1 MYYAMIVLLMGVLP
15 LISIFVEHMLAPAAD
30 LVLLSGRWFVFWAGG
45 IRLGLAGVRQ
55 IANPA
60 FTARTIFE
68 IEDAGAN
75 KIVQELGFANVV
87 MALLSVASIARPDW
101 VLPAAI
107 VTGLYYG
114 LAGGMHVLKAGRNR
128 TETWAMVS
136 DLLMFVLLCGYA
148 VIALVRGL

>member
-15 LISIFVEHMLAPAAD
+15 AISIVVEHLIAPAAD
-30 LVLLSGRWFVFWAGG
+30 LVVLAGRWFVFWAGG
-45 IRLGLAGVRQ
+45 VRLGLAGVRQ

-60 FTARTIFE
+60 FTAKSIFE

-75 KIVQELGFANVV
+75 VIVQELGFANVA
-87 MALLSVASIARPDW
+87 MGLLSLASIARPGW

-114 LAGGMHVLKAGRNR
+114 LAGAMHVLKAGRNR

-136 DLLMFVLLCGYA
+136 DLLMFAVLGGYA
-148 VIALVRGL
+148 VIALVREL